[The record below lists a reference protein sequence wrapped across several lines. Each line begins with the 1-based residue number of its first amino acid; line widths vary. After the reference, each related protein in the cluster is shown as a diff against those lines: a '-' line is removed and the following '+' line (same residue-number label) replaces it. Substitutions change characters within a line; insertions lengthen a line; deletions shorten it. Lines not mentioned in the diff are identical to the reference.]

1 MVAQIFMVED
11 HPVMLSAYA
20 QLLHREPDL
29 AVCGTAASGEEA
41 VALIPQSQPDL
52 VLVDLSLP
60 CMSGLSL
67 IAQLYQTHPALPILI
82 VSGQEPTAY
91 VMRKALLPVPN
102 VKAYIHKQ
110 EIPYLLVATIR
121 RVLTRV

>member
-1 MVAQIFMVED
+1 MAAQIFIVED

-20 QLLHREPDL
+20 RLLHREPDL
-29 AVCGTAASGEEA
+29 EVCGTATSGEEA
-41 VALIPQSQPDL
+41 VALIPQIQPDL

-60 CMSGLSL
+60 RMSGLSL
-67 IAQLYQTHPALPILI
+67 IAQLYQSQPALPILI

-91 VMRKALLPVPN
+91 VMRKALLPVPS